1 MIVQGK
7 ALNGPFR
14 GKTYII
20 PKETN
25 KVIDRAI
32 TDDGIF
38 LVTYYR
44 TRNGMMF
51 HSWKRVL

>member
-1 MIVQGK
+1 MNSLL

-38 LVTYYR
+38 FVTYYR
-44 TRNGMMF
+44 TRNGMMY